1 MKGSARLPL
10 SKGLVSLKFGLI
22 AAFILLVA
30 FPSASW
36 AQRADR
42 AIITGLVSDPAGASV
57 PDATV
62 TIINEGTNEKT
73 VVASSSDGNYS
84 TPPLILGTYTV
95 QVEKTGFKTFVRR
108 SILLTGGANY
118 RQDATLELG
127 AVTQTV
133 EVKGTTE
140 MINVQTPEV
149 SHVVGQKYY
158 QDLPVVMGTDV
169 RLAESQLVM
178 QPGYLPM
185 LPNGDP
191 MFRGSQFNSR
201 INGGMVFATENYLD
215 GASFGSAW
223 DHNQTHE
230 RQPPYEAI
238 QEMHVIDST
247 FSAQYGRTSGG
258 FIEYV
263 TKSGTA
269 ELHGNAYEYNNV
281 SALNARG
288 ELVPSVGHRVLNASG
303 FSLGGPI
310 VIPKVYNGKGKTY
323 FFTALDLTELRQGV
337 LPSYVL
343 SVATPQDK
351 AGDFSARLG
360 ATPTQVGTDALGRP
374 IYSGEIFNPSTT
386 RQVNGIPV
394 RDGYGFDP
402 TTGLPTATANM
413 IPANDPL
420 LSGIAAKINT
430 YLPNPDRAGLT
441 DNGFNPS
448 GNAWLNPKTW
458 LTRIDHQIKPNFK
471 ETTTVNYTRRA
482 SLRECS
488 GYNGGC
494 SEPTGAANYFGQGF
508 YQNIQTRT
516 VHQQFEWVIKPNL
529 FNHTTVSFDRW
540 IMPNI
545 PEVKPGGWLAR
556 LGIKGLPDDTG
567 GTPRVNYSD
576 VNVPYQTI
584 GNPDGPMGGI
594 EIANRWQFL
603 DDLTW
608 IKGKHT
614 IKMGFE
620 WRHNM
625 LEEAGKSNI
634 SGSWN
639 FSQNETA
646 AYNSN
651 GVINLGSGDAFAS
664 YMLGQ
669 VDNANFS
676 ISNPSSWGEA
686 YVSPWVNDEIKVTK
700 KLTLQI
706 GLRWDYQTAMWEK
719 YNRDS
724 QFSYT
729 LPDPDAGGVPGA
741 MIFGGKGPGRNG
753 YVGGFETPNHD
764 AWGPRFGFAYALS
777 GKTSVRGGYGIYY
790 AGLTKGI
797 SGDPNMGFVNSP
809 TVSNF
814 TGGLQPVFWWDKGF
828 PQSAIQY
835 PPITDPGIADGT
847 TPMWVNPN
855 AKTLP
860 RYQNFSFAVEHQL
873 DPNTMVSVTFIG
885 NHATRLEMGGSGDF
899 VGQYYGNMNNPS
911 ILTYGASLL
920 ESDINSPAAVT
931 AGIKK
936 PYSTFTGDVAQAIR
950 PFPQYTGI
958 AWMNNPIG
966 TSHYDAVQLKLERRF
981 ARGAMVRL
989 AYVNSKFIN
998 NGADSG
1004 WGGDDGIQNPLLGTK
1019 GARSLDYDDVPQTL
1033 ILAYSVELPFGP
1045 GKRFAN
1051 TGGFVGKL
1059 VGGWKFSGVQR
1070 YDEGRPMGI
1079 TMPNDMGGFLFNN
1092 SKYPN
1097 RLPGSSCQWSGGHFD
1112 PNVNTWMNSSCWAD
1126 PGPLTFGNGGRE
1138 DAHVRGPHVFNED
1151 WNLFKDTKITERV
1164 THRFEAQF
1172 GNVFNRHF
1180 WCYPSSTWG
1189 VSTFGVISGQ
1199 CNEPRQIQFGMKIN
1213 F

>member
-1 MKGSARLPL
+1 MPYFRAKLL
-10 SKGLVSLKFGLI
+10 FLLL
-22 AAFILLVA
+22 AAFGFSGLL
-30 FPSASW
+30 F

-42 AIITGLVSDPAGASV
+42 AIITGLVSDPTAAPV

-62 TIINEGTNEKT
+62 TITDELTRVAT
-73 VVASSSDGNYS
+73 VVKTSADGNYA

-95 QVEKTGFKTFVRR
+95 QVEKQGFKLFVRPG
-108 SILLTGGANY
+108 ILLTGAMNY

-140 MINVQTPEV
+140 MINVETPVV
-149 SHVVGQKYY
+149 SHVVNQKYY

-201 INGGMVFATENYLD
+201 INGGMVFATENFLD

-238 QEMHVIDST
+238 QEMHVVDSS

-263 TKSGTA
+263 TKSGTS
-269 ELHGNAYEYNNV
+269 ELHGKGYGYNNV

-288 ELVPSVGHRVLNASG
+288 ELVPAVGHRVLNAEGISI
-303 FSLGGPI
+303 GGPI
-310 VIPKVYNGKGKTY
+310 VIPKVYNGQGKTY
-323 FFTALDLTELRQGV
+323 FFTALDFTELIQGV
-337 LPSYVL
+337 LPSYAL
-343 SVATPQDK
+343 AVATPQDK
-351 AGDFSARLG
+351 QGNFQARLG
-360 ATPTQVGTDALGRP
+360 ANPMQPIQVGTDALGRP
-374 IYSGEIFNPSTT
+374 IYSGEIFQPAST
-386 RQVNGIPV
+386 RVVNGIPV

-402 TTGLPTATANM
+402 TTGLPTATANI
-413 IPANDPL
+413 IPPNDPL

-430 YLPNPDRAGLT
+430 YLPNPDRAGIT
-441 DNGFNPS
+441 FNGLNPS

-458 LTRIDHQIKPNFK
+458 LTRVDHQIKPNFK

-556 LGIKGLPDDTG
+556 LGIKGLIDDTG

-594 EIANRWQFL
+594 STSNRWQFL

-608 IKGKHT
+608 IRGKHT

-620 WRHNM
+620 WRHV
-625 LEEAGKSNI
+625 LDEASGKSNI
-634 SGSWN
+634 SGTWN
-639 FSQNETA
+639 FSQTETA
-646 AYNSN
+646 GYNSDGSLN
-651 GVINLGSGDAFAS
+651 YGSGDAFAA

-669 VDNANFS
+669 VDNANFN
-676 ISNPSSWGEA
+676 INTPESWGEA
-686 YVSPWVNDEIKVTK
+686 YIAPWINDEIKVTK

-706 GLRWDYQTAMWEK
+706 GLRWDYQTGMWEK
-719 YNRDS
+719 YNRHT

-729 LPDPDAGGVPGA
+729 LPDPDAGNIPGA
-741 MIFGGKGPGRNG
+741 EIFGGKGPGRSGQNG
-753 YVGGFETPNHD
+753 PWDTPPHN
-764 AWGPRFGFAYALS
+764 AWGPRFGFAYGIS
-777 GKTSVRGGYGIYY
+777 SKTSIRGGYGIYY
-790 AGLTKGI
+790 MGLTLGGVPV
-797 SGDPNMGFVNSP
+797 SSAGFSYNP

-814 TGGLQPVFWWDKGF
+814 TAGEYPVFWWDNGF
-828 PQSAIQY
+828 PQSAIKY
-835 PPITDPGIADGT
+835 PPITDPGLLDGAEPLYT
-847 TPMWVNPN
+847 NPF
-855 AKTLP
+855 AKTLA
-860 RYQNFSFAVEHQL
+860 RYQNFSISVEHQL
-873 DPNTMVSVTFIG
+873 TPNTMISANFIG
-885 NHATRLEMGGSGDF
+885 NHGTREETGGGNSYVGPYFGD
-899 VGQYYGNMNNPS
+899 MNTPS
-911 ILTYGASLL
+911 VLAYGANVLG
-920 ESDINSPAAVT
+920 SDINSAAAVA
-931 AGIKK
+931 AGVKK
-936 PYSTFTGDVAQAIR
+936 PYPTYTGDVAQALR
-950 PFPQYTGI
+950 PFPQYT
-958 AWMNNPIG
+958 WIG
-966 TSHYDAVQLKLERRF
+966 WANDPVGSSHYGALQLKLERRF
-981 ARGAMVRL
+981 SRDVMLRL

-998 NGADSG
+998 DGADSG
-1004 WGGDDGIQNPLLGTK
+1004 WGGDDGIQNPLLGVK
-1019 GARSLDYDDVPQTL
+1019 DARSLDYDDVPQTL
-1033 ILAYSVELPFGP
+1033 ILAYSFSAPWGP
-1045 GKRFAN
+1045 GERFLN
-1051 TGGFVGKL
+1051 RGGVVGK
-1059 VGGWKFSGVQR
+1059 VIGGWKFAGIQR
-1070 YDEGRPMGI
+1070 YDEGRPLNIWM
-1079 TMPNDMGGFLFNN
+1079 TNDLGPFLFNN
-1092 SKYPN
+1092 TKRPD
-1097 RLPGSSCQWSGGHFD
+1097 RLPGSSCEWSGGHFD
-1112 PNVNTWMNSSCWAD
+1112 PSVDTWMNSACWAD
-1126 PGPLTFGNGGRE
+1126 PGALNFGNASRE

-1151 WNLFKDTKITERV
+1151 WNLMKDTKITERLNN
-1164 THRFEAQF
+1164 RFEAQF

-1180 WCYPSSTWG
+1180 WCYPSTGWG
-1189 VSTFGVISGQ
+1189 LSTFGVISAQ
-1199 CNEPRQIQFGMKIN
+1199 CNEPRQIQFGMSLTW
-1213 F
+1213 